1 MIVSSNLP
9 SPGIVPARLP
19 GTVLV
24 AAVDVEWSKN
34 YRIRGGNVPFCYS
47 VAWLALPRGGAR
59 TSLGKGPFW
68 YTSAYV
74 HDTGETQDLAT
85 RAGLA
90 LGSVLRDADL
100 VAGHQLSSDLAV
112 LASASPLPVA
122 GVAAARAAWHQR
134 RQATTGGR
142 RIVDTRYDA
151 GHILACASRRL
162 VDVCADLRLDVT
174 QPELRGTSMTALHR
188 RWLETQDMT
197 AREKIT
203 VLNLRH
209 SLSTA
214 LVAAHAAGLGCWQGG
229 LNVNRLLA
237 AGLGGA
243 FGWLASPEFTAL
255 LGESDAA

>member
-90 LGSVLRDADL
+90 LGSPAR
-100 VAGHQLSSDLAV
+100 VARSWV
-112 LASASPLPVA
+112 SPVSC
-122 GVAAARAAWHQR
+122 
-134 RQATTGGR
+134 T
-142 RIVDTRYDA
+142 
-151 GHILACASRRL
+151 
-162 VDVCADLRLDVT
+162 
-174 QPELRGTSMTALHR
+174 
-188 RWLETQDMT
+188 
-197 AREKIT
+197 
-203 VLNLRH
+203 
-209 SLSTA
+209 
-214 LVAAHAAGLGCWQGG
+214 
-229 LNVNRLLA
+229 
-237 AGLGGA
+237 
-243 FGWLASPEFTAL
+243 
-255 LGESDAA
+255 